1 MPLSKVRSI
10 GQRGVA
16 RVLHGEDSVHFLCVV
31 QAASIVSAAVFR
43 SPLILKRDL
52 EMLCGYD
59 DRQLHQ
65 PYGTHIDDLKKKSA
79 RAL

>member
-1 MPLSKVRSI
+1 M
-10 GQRGVA
+10 
-16 RVLHGEDSVHFLCVV
+16 LHGEDSVHFLCVV

-65 PYGTHIDDLKKKSA
+65 PYGTHTDDLKKKVHGPYKTS
-79 RAL
+79 RVYSKMFYGTTS